1 MPSVVGILAVAE
13 LKELM
18 STRNRP
24 TNKFILTEW
33 FNGEFKI
40 DCFNLPSRDQ
50 VRRNEKTDPRHQD
63 KQGAG
68 NVIVENELEAP
79 AL

>member
-24 TNKFILTEW
+24 TNKFILTVW
-33 FNGEFKI
+33 FNREFKI
-40 DCFNLPSRDQ
+40 VSIYRPGIRSGGMRKL
-50 VRRNEKTDPRHQD
+50 TQD
-63 KQGAG
+63 TRTNRAQGM
-68 NVIVENELEAP
+68 
-79 AL
+79 